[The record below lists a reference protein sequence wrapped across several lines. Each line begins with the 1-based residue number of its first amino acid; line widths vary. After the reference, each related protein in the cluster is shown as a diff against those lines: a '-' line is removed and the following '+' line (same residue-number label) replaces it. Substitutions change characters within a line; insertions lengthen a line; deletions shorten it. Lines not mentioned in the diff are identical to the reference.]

1 MNNHIFNFQSFIFQT
16 PYQKLEPTFPNDSMD
31 LGSYIESN
39 DILLENTLVQDK
51 INKEKNIDAPVASQ
65 EVNPIK
71 FENLCEINNNSHLY
85 INNENNISNINEDIN
100 SSSVKRNNFLYR
112 NEKIFKIVKI
122 NKKIGRIKKDSA
134 LKGIHNKFSQDN
146 IIRKIKRRFHENLR
160 LYINREYKKY
170 ILNKKNSKKNIIN
183 WLKKINPQVSRKIRK
198 EDNLKWFESK
208 IFEIFS
214 ENISKRY
221 SAYIPDLNKKKISR
235 LMKLNEATNVIDIL
249 NTNIEVLFNKYT
261 NNKKIDG
268 FKTLKD
274 DIDELKKD
282 MEKTNQENIK
292 EYLNKYEYIAK
303 NMKNIFI
310 KKNTRNYKVQKKKK

>member
-1 MNNHIFNFQSFIFQT
+1 M
-16 PYQKLEPTFPNDSMD
+16 
-31 LGSYIESN
+31 
-39 DILLENTLVQDK
+39 
-51 INKEKNIDAPVASQ
+51 A
-65 EVNPIK
+65 
-71 FENLCEINNNSHLY
+71 
-85 INNENNISNINEDIN
+85 
-100 SSSVKRNNFLYR
+100 
-112 NEKIFKIVKI
+112 
-122 NKKIGRIKKDSA
+122 
-134 LKGIHNKFSQDN
+134 
-146 IIRKIKRRFHENLR
+146 
-160 LYINREYKKY
+160 
-170 ILNKKNSKKNIIN
+170 
-183 WLKKINPQVSRKIRK
+183 KKINPQVSRKIRK

-274 DIDELKKD
+274 DIEELKKD

-310 KKNTRNYKVQKKKK
+310 KKNTRNYKVKKKRNN

>member
-1 MNNHIFNFQSFIFQT
+1 MQ
-16 PYQKLEPTFPNDSMD
+16 
-31 LGSYIESN
+31 
-39 DILLENTLVQDK
+39 
-51 INKEKNIDAPVASQ
+51 
-65 EVNPIK
+65 
-71 FENLCEINNNSHLY
+71 
-85 INNENNISNINEDIN
+85 
-100 SSSVKRNNFLYR
+100 
-112 NEKIFKIVKI
+112 
-122 NKKIGRIKKDSA
+122 
-134 LKGIHNKFSQDN
+134 
-146 IIRKIKRRFHENLR
+146 
-160 LYINREYKKY
+160 KKY
-170 ILNKKNSKKNIIN
+170 YKLV
-183 WLKKINPQVSRKIRK
+183 KKINPQVSRKIRK
-198 EDNLKWFESK
+198 EYNLKWFESK

-235 LMKLNEATNVIDIL
+235 LMKLNEATNVIDLL
-249 NTNIEVLFNKYT
+249 NTNIEVLFNKYI
-261 NNKKIDG
+261 NNEKIDG

>member
-1 MNNHIFNFQSFIFQT
+1 M
-16 PYQKLEPTFPNDSMD
+16 
-31 LGSYIESN
+31 
-39 DILLENTLVQDK
+39 V
-51 INKEKNIDAPVASQ
+51 
-65 EVNPIK
+65 
-71 FENLCEINNNSHLY
+71 
-85 INNENNISNINEDIN
+85 
-100 SSSVKRNNFLYR
+100 
-112 NEKIFKIVKI
+112 
-122 NKKIGRIKKDSA
+122 
-134 LKGIHNKFSQDN
+134 
-146 IIRKIKRRFHENLR
+146 
-160 LYINREYKKY
+160 
-170 ILNKKNSKKNIIN
+170 
-183 WLKKINPQVSRKIRK
+183 KKINPQVSRKIRK

-235 LMKLNEATNVIDIL
+235 LMKLNEATNAIDIL

-274 DIDELKKD
+274 DIEELKKD

>member
-1 MNNHIFNFQSFIFQT
+1 M
-16 PYQKLEPTFPNDSMD
+16 
-31 LGSYIESN
+31 
-39 DILLENTLVQDK
+39 V
-51 INKEKNIDAPVASQ
+51 
-65 EVNPIK
+65 
-71 FENLCEINNNSHLY
+71 
-85 INNENNISNINEDIN
+85 
-100 SSSVKRNNFLYR
+100 
-112 NEKIFKIVKI
+112 
-122 NKKIGRIKKDSA
+122 
-134 LKGIHNKFSQDN
+134 
-146 IIRKIKRRFHENLR
+146 
-160 LYINREYKKY
+160 
-170 ILNKKNSKKNIIN
+170 
-183 WLKKINPQVSRKIRK
+183 KKINPQVSRKIRK
-198 EDNLKWFESK
+198 EYNLKWFESK

-235 LMKLNEATNVIDIL
+235 LMKLNEATNVIDLL
-249 NTNIEVLFNKYT
+249 NTNIEVLFNKYI

-282 MEKTNQENIK
+282 MEKTNQENIN

>member
-1 MNNHIFNFQSFIFQT
+1 M
-16 PYQKLEPTFPNDSMD
+16 
-31 LGSYIESN
+31 
-39 DILLENTLVQDK
+39 V
-51 INKEKNIDAPVASQ
+51 
-65 EVNPIK
+65 
-71 FENLCEINNNSHLY
+71 
-85 INNENNISNINEDIN
+85 
-100 SSSVKRNNFLYR
+100 
-112 NEKIFKIVKI
+112 
-122 NKKIGRIKKDSA
+122 
-134 LKGIHNKFSQDN
+134 
-146 IIRKIKRRFHENLR
+146 
-160 LYINREYKKY
+160 
-170 ILNKKNSKKNIIN
+170 
-183 WLKKINPQVSRKIRK
+183 KKINPQVSRKIRK

-235 LMKLNEATNVIDIL
+235 LMKLNEATNVIDLL
-249 NTNIEVLFNKYT
+249 NTNIEVLFNKYI

-282 MEKTNQENIK
+282 MEKTNQENIN

-310 KKNTRNYKVQKKKK
+310 KKNTRNDKVQKKKK

>member
-1 MNNHIFNFQSFIFQT
+1 
-16 PYQKLEPTFPNDSMD
+16 
-31 LGSYIESN
+31 
-39 DILLENTLVQDK
+39 LV
-51 INKEKNIDAPVASQ
+51 
-65 EVNPIK
+65 
-71 FENLCEINNNSHLY
+71 
-85 INNENNISNINEDIN
+85 
-100 SSSVKRNNFLYR
+100 
-112 NEKIFKIVKI
+112 
-122 NKKIGRIKKDSA
+122 
-134 LKGIHNKFSQDN
+134 
-146 IIRKIKRRFHENLR
+146 
-160 LYINREYKKY
+160 
-170 ILNKKNSKKNIIN
+170 
-183 WLKKINPQVSRKIRK
+183 KKINPQVSRKIRK
-198 EDNLKWFESK
+198 EYNLKWFESK

-235 LMKLNEATNVIDIL
+235 LMKLNEATNVIDLL
-249 NTNIEVLFNKYT
+249 NTNIQVLFNKYI

-282 MEKTNQENIK
+282 MEKTNQENIN

>member
-1 MNNHIFNFQSFIFQT
+1 M
-16 PYQKLEPTFPNDSMD
+16 
-31 LGSYIESN
+31 
-39 DILLENTLVQDK
+39 V
-51 INKEKNIDAPVASQ
+51 
-65 EVNPIK
+65 
-71 FENLCEINNNSHLY
+71 
-85 INNENNISNINEDIN
+85 
-100 SSSVKRNNFLYR
+100 
-112 NEKIFKIVKI
+112 
-122 NKKIGRIKKDSA
+122 
-134 LKGIHNKFSQDN
+134 
-146 IIRKIKRRFHENLR
+146 
-160 LYINREYKKY
+160 
-170 ILNKKNSKKNIIN
+170 
-183 WLKKINPQVSRKIRK
+183 KKINPQVSRKIRK

-274 DIDELKKD
+274 DIEELKKD

>member
-1 MNNHIFNFQSFIFQT
+1 M
-16 PYQKLEPTFPNDSMD
+16 
-31 LGSYIESN
+31 
-39 DILLENTLVQDK
+39 
-51 INKEKNIDAPVASQ
+51 
-65 EVNPIK
+65 
-71 FENLCEINNNSHLY
+71 
-85 INNENNISNINEDIN
+85 
-100 SSSVKRNNFLYR
+100 
-112 NEKIFKIVKI
+112 
-122 NKKIGRIKKDSA
+122 
-134 LKGIHNKFSQDN
+134 
-146 IIRKIKRRFHENLR
+146 
-160 LYINREYKKY
+160 
-170 ILNKKNSKKNIIN
+170 
-183 WLKKINPQVSRKIRK
+183 
-198 EDNLKWFESK
+198 KWFESK

-274 DIDELKKD
+274 DIEELKKD

-310 KKNTRNYKVQKKKK
+310 KKNTRNYKVQKKKEIIKYYINKTYI